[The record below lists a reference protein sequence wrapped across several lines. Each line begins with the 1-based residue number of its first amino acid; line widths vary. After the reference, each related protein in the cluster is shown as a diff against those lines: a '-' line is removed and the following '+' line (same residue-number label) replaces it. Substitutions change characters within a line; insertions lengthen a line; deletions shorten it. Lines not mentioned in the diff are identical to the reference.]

1 MIHNTPKNMKGQK
14 NMANDITV
22 AILENPIKNGTLV
35 YGCSKTGLFDTKD
48 TYVSNRP
55 TISDIENKYDHRFD
69 DPSYYYGGGN
79 VDGGDVA
86 E

>member
-1 MIHNTPKNMKGQK
+1 
-14 NMANDITV
+14 MANDITL
-22 AILENPIKNGTLV
+22 AIGSNPIKNGTLLV
-35 YGCSKTGLFDTKD
+35 QCKVTGFSTNDIYNQ
-48 TYVSNRP
+48 YVKNTP

-86 E
+86 